1 MICYKSKRVSM
12 DKAPQMAIVTLGILA
27 VTIPATAQDTVPV
40 DYFVDVLLDEPFPTT
55 IESGR
60 PILLRGTDGTRT
72 RHYAMVKYVNS
83 EMLALAPT
91 LLRLE
96 STGVYHTQPLP
107 PWTRSVTES
116 PLVESVEGGMGLV
129 GEFVAE
135 DGDTYLMVVNRDFI
149 EDATL
154 RLSLRNTPTAV
165 FEVSKQTG
173 AEMVANGYS
182 PDTRVL
188 TLDLAGGDGRLFR
201 LE

>member
-1 MICYKSKRVSM
+1 M

-83 EMLALAPT
+83 EVLALAPT

>member
-1 MICYKSKRVSM
+1 M

-165 FEVSKQTG
+165 FEVSNQTG

>member
-1 MICYKSKRVSM
+1 M

>member
-1 MICYKSKRVSM
+1 
-12 DKAPQMAIVTLGILA
+12 
-27 VTIPATAQDTVPV
+27 
-40 DYFVDVLLDEPFPTT
+40 
-55 IESGR
+55 
-60 PILLRGTDGTRT
+60 DGTRT

-188 TLDLAGGDGRLFR
+188 TLDLAGGDSRLFR

>member
-1 MICYKSKRVSM
+1 M

-173 AEMVANGYS
+173 AEMVANEYS

>member
-1 MICYKSKRVSM
+1 M
-12 DKAPQMAIVTLGILA
+12 
-27 VTIPATAQDTVPV
+27 
-40 DYFVDVLLDEPFPTT
+40 
-55 IESGR
+55 
-60 PILLRGTDGTRT
+60 
-72 RHYAMVKYVNS
+72 
-83 EMLALAPT
+83 
-91 LLRLE
+91 
-96 STGVYHTQPLP
+96 
-107 PWTRSVTES
+107 TES

-149 EDATL
+149 EDAKL